1 MSDRQ
6 QQPISAERLA
16 EMREAV
22 RTYGSANCWTCT
34 TRFESATRCW
44 GGVII
49 TKGRCEMT
57 RYKRYLWCQNFDE
70 YWEGLEAAV
79 KGGGPEK
86 NPYEKQTK
94 PWICW
99 RAGWLGVC

>member
-1 MSDRQ
+1 
-6 QQPISAERLA
+6 
-16 EMREAV
+16 
-22 RTYGSANCWTCT
+22 
-34 TRFESATRCW
+34 
-44 GGVII
+44 
-49 TKGRCEMT
+49 MT

-79 KGGGPEK
+79 KGEGPEK

-99 RAGWLGVC
+99 RVGWLGVC

>member
-1 MSDRQ
+1 M
-6 QQPISAERLA
+6 
-16 EMREAV
+16 
-22 RTYGSANCWTCT
+22 
-34 TRFESATRCW
+34 
-44 GGVII
+44 
-49 TKGRCEMT
+49 TK
-57 RYKRYLWCQNFDE
+57 YKRYLWCQNFDE

-79 KGGGPEK
+79 KGEGPEK